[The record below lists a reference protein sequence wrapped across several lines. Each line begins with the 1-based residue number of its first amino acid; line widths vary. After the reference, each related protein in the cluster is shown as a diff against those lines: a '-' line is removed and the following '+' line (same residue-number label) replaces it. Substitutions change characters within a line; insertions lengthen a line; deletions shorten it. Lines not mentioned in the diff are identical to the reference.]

1 MLRKEATNTNCLV
14 IGLTRLSLEPT
25 IYRTR
30 GKHANYYAT
39 DALALMIITE
49 FISSHNV
56 DWERKLFEFSA
67 NQNAEL
73 TLAPNF

>member
-1 MLRKEATNTNCLV
+1 MLRKEATNTDCLV

-39 DALALMIITE
+39 DALALMMKIAIMMNT
-49 FISSHNV
+49 
-56 DWERKLFEFSA
+56 
-67 NQNAEL
+67 
-73 TLAPNF
+73 